1 MRKTPFLP
9 NEPWCFPENP
19 PMSRET
25 DPDKPW
31 CFPDGP
37 PHPSD
42 PNDRGCFPESPAKSR
57 RRPFESLE
65 RLLLPR

>member
-9 NEPWCFPENP
+9 NEPWCFPEDP
-19 PMSRET
+19 PMSRES

-37 PHPSD
+37 PD
-42 PNDRGCFPESPAKSR
+42 TDDRGCFPESPGRGR
-57 RRPFESLE
+57 RRGPFDLI
-65 RLLLPR
+65 LPR

>member
-9 NEPWCFPENP
+9 NERWCFPEDP
-19 PMSRET
+19 PMSRES

-37 PHPSD
+37 PGLPGAD
-42 PNDRGCFPESPAKSR
+42 PGNQGCFPESPGRGR
-57 RRPFESLE
+57 RRGPFDLI
-65 RLLLPR
+65 LPR